1 LELRICDAL
10 PPVVKTYVYRRV
22 REVLSGKGQ
31 RAEFTHLTP
40 DLRQA
45 ISEILTETKPGF
57 AE

>member
-1 LELRICDAL
+1 M
-10 PPVVKTYVYRRV
+10 VKTYVYRRV
-22 REVLSGKGQ
+22 REVLSGKDQ
-31 RAEFTHLTP
+31 RAEFAHLTP